1 MTLIHLST
9 LNRTRPSDLLGI
21 DDPYTAY
28 CLDETCLFMVN
39 QARDGKNPDFDR
51 PARMSRN
58 RKRETTNTGA
68 LEALAAIGIKLDK

>member
-1 MTLIHLST
+1 MTLIHLAT
-9 LNRTRPSDLLGI
+9 LNRVRPSELLGI

-39 QARDGKNPDFDR
+39 QARDGKEPDFNR

-58 RKRETTNTGA
+58 RKRETTNAGA